1 VQLQDKST
9 MYNES
14 DQVEIL
20 RKMCDICKKIKDHE
34 KRVYLL
40 RCILV
45 YQQCYLIEND
55 DEIFETHSALAEA
68 LQSFADAGGDCI

>member
-1 VQLQDKST
+1 MHS
-9 MYNES
+9 ES

-20 RKMCDICKKIKDHE
+20 KKMANDICKKTNDHE

-45 YQQCYLIEND
+45 YQQCYLLDND
-55 DEIFETHSALAEA
+55 EEIYETNRELADA
-68 LQSFADAGGDCI
+68 LQSFADAGGESI